1 MEFGFYAFLLFACMA
16 FWILIFLFGV
26 AIPYWVTISSIDK
39 LNKIR
44 GKKSSEEPI
53 EVSAD

>member
-26 AIPYWVTISSIDK
+26 AIPYWITISSVDK
-39 LNKIR
+39 LKKLT
-44 GKKSSEEPI
+44 GKGGEEQPT
-53 EVSAD
+53 EVNA

>member
-53 EVSAD
+53 EDSAD